1 MQEYFIHWWNGDLA
15 SNYHPFSFTIA
26 QINKIF
32 KIGLYVT
39 ALLTIFD
46 LFAFTAVMG
55 TLGKVSYVSICSY
68 RFVLI
73 LFNILNLI
81 LRFIL
86 GVLLVILGKRILKLV
101 FKSTFQDYF
110 ENTKSAAD
118 DHAKSHLIVQVFD
131 WLEQH
136 PVSERGIKIINF
148 ILLLIFSLC
157 ELLSS

>member
-15 SNYHPFSFTIA
+15 SNYYPFGFTIA

-39 ALLTIFD
+39 ALLTVFD
-46 LFAFTAVMG
+46 LFAFIAVVG
-55 TLGKVSYVSICSY
+55 SLGKVSYISIYPY
-68 RFVLI
+68 RFVHI
-73 LFNILNLI
+73 LFNIPNLI

-86 GVLLVILGKRILKLV
+86 GIILVILGKRILKCV

-110 ENTKSAAD
+110 EETKSAAD

-136 PVSERGIKIINF
+136 PVLERGIKIITF
-148 ILLLIFSLC
+148 IITSNIFSL
-157 ELLSS
+157 